1 MTHLPELSLQPQWEV
16 TRRPSGI
23 PGGADPTFPSFFS
36 SLQLRILWR
45 RLAQPTIPRDRN
57 LTYQYKIQDKNVSFF
72 AKGMSPAIL

>member
-1 MTHLPELSLQPQWEV
+1 MTYLPEPQWEV

-23 PGGADPTFPSFFS
+23 LVERVGPTFPSFF

-45 RLAQPTIPRDRN
+45 RPAQPTTQRDRN